1 MLDKY
6 RDYFD
11 IDPEYFPQ
19 VNEDIINNQ
28 PDHWKKFYPH
38 ETFVR
43 LVKDTISILSRKQK
57 VSLWVEGAYGTGKSH
72 SVLTLKKLLEA
83 SEEDTRQ
90 YFDKFSDQLSKDL
103 LNSFQQIKS
112 SGQKI
117 LTVHRYGSSNI
128 YGDGDLVFAIQESI
142 SNALSAAGLQG
153 GDSALKDSAIKW
165 LSQDWAKNAFNE
177 LIKTEYVDTFD
188 GDDVDTIIAN
198 LNAYTGEALKELMSK
213 IMLVGKEKHFS
224 ALTMDVDGLVEWIKE
239 VIKENDLKAI
249 AFIWDEFT
257 EYFRNNMRALTGFQ
271 KIVDVSGNDPFYMII
286 VTHNVTHIF
295 PESDKDWKKIM
306 GRFVQPICNIEL
318 PENMAF
324 RLMGEAMEESKDT
337 AVQADWRDTCDILYE
352 RTNDSR
358 QLVKSKAGIS
368 DDELKK
374 ILPIHPYAALLLKHI
389 SSAFDSNQRS
399 MFDFIKNDRGDEI
412 KGFQW
417 FIDNCGPYDENPL
430 LTIDM
435 LWDFFYEKG
444 KEFLSHDIRAILDCY
459 SFAASKQLNKEER
472 RVLKTVLLLQAISQK
487 TGDSVELFIPNERN
501 LNNAF
506 EGSDMENDEASRIAN
521 RLIPDVL
528 FKKPLPGGKTQYSAL
543 INSTNTAE
551 LEKEKEKQRDKPT
564 SQLLQE
570 MDVSSAFSLSGA
582 LRLRYEL
589 RFASRTDFKTT
600 INTLR
605 AQEDSFGNRIIGVAT
620 FAKDDAESVELGR
633 MIKEAVADDSYNII
647 FIDASTNPFG
657 KDLLEQYVDA
667 MANSVANLKQ
677 DRGLAAQYDS
687 NAKEILK
694 KWRGKITDGEFLVYS
709 PEKKDGERAN
719 NLDQLYIYLERI
731 NRTRYPEGLETGNPV
746 NATMWQATSL
756 PSGVEYGAKQNV
768 SGQFRSSNPQTKLE
782 NYIGED
788 AWQVDDYWVKKP
800 YLPISKIKI
809 EVKKLIDAGFET
821 DGQISI
827 EKIYNFLK
835 DKDGNYGFMPCNLT
849 AFVMGFLLKEYYK
862 DGSYNWTDGIRNEPL
877 TIDKLKEMVAEIIKH
892 QNTPIPR
899 YKNKFIGTMKP
910 EEKFFNEAS
919 SRIFEIPLNLCVSAE
934 NTRDKIRQKMKEWS
948 FPIWVL
954 KYNLGNISLKT
965 SVEKVSELIDSF
977 SGIANNSNFGTVKTD
992 KEIAIA
998 IGKLC
1003 MDNPGIIDDMTTIVN
1018 ADMISKGMDCY
1029 LHSYADGT
1037 LITLAEEIGDN
1048 GQYINRLKDKFKVDA
1063 ANWVWNVDTANQ
1075 KINEVIIEYKII
1087 IESNKILPKNTSFDP
1102 TIREWCD
1109 RCGLIRISY
1118 LYAKNYWNDLSD
1130 FMELLYN
1137 MKKSGHLLDSQRET
1151 FLEQLI
1157 LNGKAFN
1164 SFYNNQT
1171 DLFKKSCSFVL
1182 GRFSDE
1188 EVKEIFRLLSGD
1200 LFTAEKPT
1208 YQATVENVVDRY
1220 VSEQGAEK
1228 LKKFWKEKTGDDSPR
1243 AWSKTHRTPIL
1254 CMVDDKDVQTARAA
1268 FGTLNKKQPD
1278 SASIDKAMHFLE
1290 NATFLSRL
1298 SDNDTID
1305 AAFRASIVKSYG
1317 VMLDDLD
1324 EVRSRLE
1331 DVMAVDVYDW
1341 FGLPM
1346 VDKKLCEMAEYK
1358 YNQSG
1363 CDRALERIDD
1373 MDVADVKQYLKKLIR
1388 DNMIV
1393 GMEIIKGK

>member
-19 VNEDIINNQ
+19 VNEDIINNK

-38 ETFVR
+38 ATFVH
-43 LVKDTISILSRKQK
+43 LLKDTISILSRKQK

-72 SVLTLKKLLEA
+72 AVLTLKKLLEA
-83 SEEDTRQ
+83 SEADTKQ
-90 YFDKFSDQLSKDL
+90 YFDKFSDQLSNDL
-103 LNSFQQIKS
+103 FNSIQQIKNS
-112 SGQKI
+112 DQKI

-142 SNALSAAGLQG
+142 SNALASAGLQG
-153 GDSALKDSAIKW
+153 GNNALKDSAIKW

-177 LIKTEYVDTFD
+177 LIKSEYADTFG
-188 GDDVDTIIAN
+188 GDDVDIIISN

-224 ALTMDVDGLVEWIKE
+224 ALTMDADGLVEWIKE
-239 VIKENDLKAI
+239 VIKENNLKAI

-295 PESDKDWKKIM
+295 PENDKDWKKIM

-337 AVQADWRDTCDILYE
+337 AVQADWRETCDILYE
-352 RTNDSR
+352 RTHDSR
-358 QLVKSKAGIS
+358 QLVKTKAGIS

-444 KEFLSHDIRAILDCY
+444 KEFLAHDIRAILDCY
-459 SFAASKQLNKEER
+459 SFASSKHLNKEEQ

-487 TGDSVELFIPNERN
+487 TGDSVELFIPNEHN

-506 EGSDMENDEASRIAN
+506 EGSDLENDEASRIAN

-543 INSTNTAE
+543 INSANAAE
-551 LEKEKEKQRDKPT
+551 LEKEKEKQRQKTT

-570 MDVSSAFSLSGA
+570 TDIASAFALSGA

-589 RFASRTDFKTT
+589 HFVSKTDFKTT
-600 INTLR
+600 INALR
-605 AQEDSFGNRIIGVAT
+605 AQEDSFGNKIVAVAT
-620 FAKDDAESVELGR
+620 FAKDDAESVELGK
-633 MIKEAVADDSYNII
+633 MIKEALADESYHMI
-647 FIDASTNPFG
+647 FIDASTNPLG
-657 KDLLEQYVDA
+657 KDLVEQYVEA
-667 MANSVANLKQ
+667 MANSVVNLKQ

-694 KWRGKITDGEFLVYS
+694 KWRGRIADGEFLVYS
-709 PEKKDGERAN
+709 SKKKDGERAN
-719 NLDQLYIYLERI
+719 NIDQLYTYLERI
-731 NRTRYPEGLETGNPV
+731 NRARYPEGLEIGNPV

-756 PSGVEYGAKQNV
+756 PAGVECGAKQNV

-782 NYIGED
+782 NYIGND
-788 AWQVDDYWVKKP
+788 AWLVDEYWIKKP

-809 EVKKLIDAGFET
+809 EVNKLIHAAFNA

-827 EKIYNFLK
+827 EKIYSFLN

-849 AFVMGFLLKEYYK
+849 AFVMGFLLKEYT
-862 DGSYNWTDGIRNEPL
+862 DGSYNWTDGIHNEPL
-877 TIDKLKEMVAEIIKH
+877 TIDKLKEMVSEIIKH

-899 YKNKFIGTMKP
+899 YKDKFIGTMKP
-910 EEKFFNEAS
+910 EEKAFNEAS
-919 SRIFEIPLNLCVSAE
+919 SRIFGIPLNLCVSAE
-934 NTRDKIRQKMKEWS
+934 NTRDRIRQKMKEWS

-954 KYNLGNISLKT
+954 KYNLAEVTFKT
-965 SVEKVSELIDSF
+965 SAERVSELIDSF
-977 SGIANNSNFGTVKTD
+977 SGIANNSNFGTAKTD

-1003 MDNPGIIDDMTTIVN
+1003 IDNPGVIDDMASLVD
-1018 ADMISKGMDCY
+1018 AAKVSRGMDCY
-1029 LHSYADGT
+1029 LHSYADGR
-1037 LITLAEEIGDN
+1037 LISLAEEIGDN

-1075 KINEVIIEYKII
+1075 IINEVIIEYKII
-1087 IESNKILPKNTSFDP
+1087 IESNKILPKNTSFDS

-1109 RCGLIRISY
+1109 RCGLIHISY
-1118 LYAKNYWNDLSD
+1118 LYAKNYWDDLSD

-1137 MKKSGHLLDSQRET
+1137 MKKSGHLLDSQREV
-1151 FLEQLI
+1151 FLEQLNA
-1157 LNGKAFN
+1157 NGKAFN

-1171 DLFKKSCSFVL
+1171 ELFKKSCSFVL

-1200 LFTAEKPT
+1200 MFTAEKSS
-1208 YQATVENVVDRY
+1208 YQAAVESAVDKY

-1228 LKKFWKEKTGDDSPR
+1228 LKKFWKDKTGSDTPR
-1243 AWSKTHRTPIL
+1243 GWSKAHRTPIL
-1254 CMVDDKDVQTARAA
+1254 CMVDDKDVQTARTA

-1278 SASIDKAMHFLE
+1278 SASVDKAMDFLE
-1290 NATFLSRL
+1290 NATFFSRL
-1298 SDNDTID
+1298 CDSEAID
-1305 AAFRASIVKSYG
+1305 AAFRTSIVKSYS

-1341 FGLPM
+1341 FGLPE

-1363 CDRALERIDD
+1363 CDRALEKIDD

>member
-11 IDPEYFPQ
+11 IDPEYFSQ

-72 SVLTLKKLLEA
+72 AVLTLKKLLEV
-83 SEEDTRQ
+83 SEEETNQ
-90 YFDKFSDQLSKDL
+90 YFERFSNQLSKDL
-103 LNSFQQIKS
+103 LNSLQQIKN
-112 SGQKI
+112 GQQKL

-128 YGDGDLVFAIQESI
+128 YGDGDLVFAIQKSI
-142 SNALSAAGLQG
+142 SDALVAAGLQG
-153 GDSALKDSAIKW
+153 GGSALKESAIKW

-177 LIKTEYVDTFD
+177 LIKTEYVNIFG
-188 GDDVDTIIAN
+188 GDDVDAIISN
-198 LNAYTGEALKELMSK
+198 LNTYTDKALKELMSN
-213 IMLVGKEKHFS
+213 IMRVGKEKHFS
-224 ALTMDVDGLVEWIKE
+224 ALTMEVDDLVAWVKE

-249 AFIWDEFT
+249 VFIWDEFT

-271 KIVDVSGNDPFYMII
+271 KIVDVSGNDPFYMIV

-295 PESDKDWKKIM
+295 SENDKDWKKIM

-337 AVQADWRDTCDILYE
+337 AVQADWQATRDILYE
-352 RTNDSR
+352 RTHDTR
-358 QLVKSKAGIS
+358 KLVKEKAGIN
-368 DDELKK
+368 DNELKR
-374 ILPIHPYAALLLKHI
+374 ILPIHPYAALLLKYI

-399 MFDFIKNDRGDEI
+399 MFDFIKNDRGDEV

-444 KEFLSHDIRAILDCY
+444 KEFLSHDVRAILDCY
-459 SFAASKQLNKEER
+459 SFASSKHFNKEER
-472 RVLKTVLLLQAISQK
+472 RVLKTVLLLQAISQR
-487 TGDSVELFIPNERN
+487 TGDHVELFLPNERN

-506 EGSDMENDEASRIAN
+506 EGSDLENDEAIRIAN

-528 FKKPLPGGKTQYSAL
+528 FKRPLPGGKTQYSAL

-551 LEKEKEKQRDKPT
+551 LEKEKERQRQKAT
-564 SQLLQE
+564 AQLLQE
-570 MDVSSAFSLSGA
+570 MDVASTFSLSGA
-582 LRLRYEL
+582 MRLRYEL
-589 RFASRTDFKTT
+589 RFVSKTDFKPT
-600 INTLR
+600 INNLR
-605 AQEDSFGNRIIGVAT
+605 AQEDSFGNKIVAVAV
-620 FAKDDAESVELGR
+620 FAKDDAESVELGK
-633 MIKEAVADDSYNII
+633 MIKDAIADDSYHMI
-647 FIDASTNPFG
+647 FIDASTNPLG
-657 KDLLEQYVDA
+657 KDFMEQYVDA
-667 MANSVANLKQ
+667 MSNSVVNLQQ
-677 DRGLAAQYDS
+677 DRGLASQYES

-694 KWRGKITDGEFLVYS
+694 KWRNKIADGEFLIYS
-709 PEKKDGERAN
+709 PEKKEGERAN
-719 NLDQLYIYLERI
+719 NVDQLYTYLEGI

-756 PSGVEYGAKQNV
+756 QAGVGCGAEENV
-768 SGQFRSSNPQTKLE
+768 SGQFRSSNAQTKLE
-782 NYIGED
+782 NYIGSD
-788 AWQVDDYWVKKP
+788 AWQVEEYWVKKP
-800 YLPISKIKI
+800 YLWISKIKI
-809 EVKKLIDAGFET
+809 AVKKLIDDSFEK

-827 EKIYNFLK
+827 ERIYSFLS
-835 DKDGNYGFMPCNLT
+835 DKNGNYGFMPCNLT
-849 AFVMGFLLKEYYK
+849 AFVMGFLLKEYK
-862 DGSYNWTDGIRNEPL
+862 DGTYNWTDGIHNEPL
-877 TIDKLKEMVAEIIKH
+877 TIDKLKEMVAEIVKH

-899 YKNKFIGTMKP
+899 YKDKFISTLKP
-910 EEKFFNEAS
+910 EEKEFNEAS
-919 SRIFEIPLNLCVSAE
+919 SKIFDIPLNLCVSAE
-934 NTRDKIRQKMKEWS
+934 NTRDRIRQKMKEWS

-954 KYNLGNISLKT
+954 KYNLDNMTLKT
-965 SVEKVSELIDSF
+965 SAERVSELIDSF
-977 SGIANNSNFGTVKTD
+977 SGIANNSNFGAAKTD

-998 IGKLC
+998 IGRLC
-1003 MDNPGIIDDMTTIVN
+1003 IDNPGIMDDMVSIVN
-1018 ADMISKGMDCY
+1018 TEMISKGMDCY
-1029 LHSYADGT
+1029 LHSYSDGV
-1037 LITLAEEIGDN
+1037 LISLATEVEDN

-1075 KINEVIIEYKII
+1075 KIDEVIMEYKII
-1087 IESNKILPKNTSFDP
+1087 IESNKILPKNTSFEQ

-1109 RCGLIRISY
+1109 RCSLIRISY
-1118 LYAKNYWNDLSD
+1118 LYAKNYWDELSD

-1137 MKKSGHLLDSQRET
+1137 MKKSGHLLESQRAI
-1151 FLEQLI
+1151 FLEQLTI
-1157 LNGKAFN
+1157 HGSAFN

-1171 DLFKKSCSFVL
+1171 GLFRKACAYVV
-1182 GRFSDE
+1182 GRFGDDE
-1188 EVKEIFRLLSGD
+1188 IKEIFRLLSND
-1200 LFTAEKPT
+1200 MFTMEKST
-1208 YQATVENVVDRY
+1208 YQAAVENAAERY

-1228 LKKFWKEKTGDDSPR
+1228 LRNFWKQKTGADTPK
-1243 AWSKTHRTPIL
+1243 AWSKIHRTPIL
-1254 CMVDDKDVQTARAA
+1254 CMIDDKDMQSAKDA

-1278 SASIDKAMHFLE
+1278 SASVEKAMQFLE
-1290 NATFLSRL
+1290 NATFFNKL
-1298 SDNDTID
+1298 SDNDAINE
-1305 AAFRASIVKSYG
+1305 AFRATIIKSYS
-1317 VMLDDLD
+1317 VLFEDLD

-1341 FGLPM
+1341 FGLPE

-1363 CDRALERIDD
+1363 CDLALEKIDG
-1373 MDVADVKQYLKKLIR
+1373 MDVSDVKQYLKRLIR